1 MFKLSKSLKPM
12 LLMLF
17 MPILV
22 VACSDFMVMP
32 PCELSDQY
40 ILKDS
45 SFRVLW
51 KKPDM
56 YLPDFG
62 FSPMIQGLSSHV
74 FVLTMPRNGA
84 SMITAIDDET
94 GTVLWQRI
102 DEPTISILT
111 GDRSLYVGRLNKID
125 QYDPATG
132 HLIDELVSLQRVYDP
147 VLFTEFP
154 HYGEV
159 GLIYPMYFAGNKIF
173 ALAPGSGRS
182 LTYDVDTKTLDLSRA
197 LLPYTPFVVENS
209 VFYLHDVEGLKAED
223 VNTQKVL
230 WKYAI
235 DVSTTPLFADNV
247 IIIPTSSNNIY
258 ILDKATGGLIAKVY
272 APHIISNLAQDT
284 TRIYFLTE
292 DGGLEVVDKTNG
304 QVIQKISLS
313 PVPFLLAEP
322 GKIVGKYNIWVDS
335 QNKVI
340 VASFGASCQLVA
352 LKLTNQ

>member
-1 MFKLSKSLKPM
+1 
-12 LLMLF
+12 MLF

-22 VACSDFMVMP
+22 VACSDLMAMP

-56 YLPDFG
+56 YLPNFG

-74 FVLTMPRNGA
+74 FVLTMPRNGV
-84 SMITAIDDET
+84 SMITAFDDET
-94 GTVLWQRI
+94 GTALWQRI

-132 HLIDELVSLQRVYDP
+132 RLIDELVSLQRVYDP

-154 HYGEV
+154 HYGDV

-182 LTYDVDTKTLDLSRA
+182 LIYDIDTQTLDLSRA

-209 VFYLHDVEGLKAED
+209 VLYLHDVEGFKAED

-235 DVSTTPLFADNV
+235 DFSTTPLFADNV
-247 IIIPTSSNNIY
+247 IIVHTSSNNIY
-258 ILDKATGGLIAKVY
+258 ILNKVTGGLIAKVY
-272 APHIISNLAQDT
+272 APHIISNLAQDS

-292 DGGLEVVDKTNG
+292 EGALEIVDKTSG

-313 PVPFLLAEP
+313 PIPFLLAEP
-322 GKIVGKYNIWVDS
+322 DKIVGKYNIWVDS
-335 QNKVI
+335 RNKVI
-340 VASFGASCQLVA
+340 VASFGASCQLMA
-352 LKLTNQ
+352 FKLTNQ

>member
-1 MFKLSKSLKPM
+1 MFRRSKMLKS
-12 LLMLF
+12 MLF
-17 MPILV
+17 MLFLPILV
-22 VACSDFMVMP
+22 VSCSNFMAMP

-40 ILKDS
+40 ILEDS

-51 KKPDM
+51 KKTDM
-56 YLPDFG
+56 LLPNCASG
-62 FSPMIQGLSSHV
+62 PLIQGTSSHV
-74 FVLTMPRNGA
+74 FVLTMPKYGS
-84 SMITAIDDET
+84 SMITALDSQT
-94 GTVLWQRI
+94 GAVLWEQVDDPCI
-102 DEPTISILT
+102 NILAS
-111 GDRSLYVGRLNKID
+111 DKSLYVGRLNKID

-182 LTYDVDTKTLDLSRA
+182 LIYDVDTKTLDLSRA

-209 VFYLHDVEGLKAED
+209 VFYLHDVEGFKAED

-247 IIIPTSSNNIY
+247 IIVPTSSNNIY
-258 ILDKATGGLIAKVY
+258 ILNKATGGLIAKVY

-292 DGGLEVVDKTNG
+292 DGGLEVVDKTSG